1 MYNCIACN
9 KAFKSTRTLKNHLK
23 SEGHEFRIKN
33 PQLLLLCICGR
44 SFQYKQ
50 GLSRHKRECSVV
62 LQEKETKKCKLRDE
76 NKQLQQKPDTM
87 MTETNVMNN
96 NKTQNIQINA
106 IGYENLDHITDLEET
121 ATIACLRAKISS
133 LEKKLEETKIH
144 TTIVQQG
151 RRRIN
156 KQVRQTIATN
166 QDHKCNDC
174 KTTLTAYFQ
183 IDHLIGLQYGGTDE
197 IDNLQALCGDC
208 HTKKSIIENRV
219 RNKIRHAI
227 RKIITEEETAMG
239 IVQT

>member
-1 MYNCIACN
+1 MENHRSRDI
-9 KAFKSTRTLKNHLK
+9 KAERPRHQ
-23 SEGHEFRIKN
+23 GRDIKAETSR
-33 PQLLLLCICGR
+33 PKHQGR
-44 SFQYKQ
+44 DIKAETSRPRHQ
-50 GLSRHKRECSVV
+50 GRDIKT
-62 LQEKETKKCKLRDE
+62 TK
-76 NKQLQQKPDTM
+76 
-87 MTETNVMNN
+87 
-96 NKTQNIQINA
+96 A
-106 IGYENLDHITDLEET
+106 ENLDHITDLEET

-208 HTKKSIIENRV
+208 HTKKSNV
-219 RNKIRHAI
+219 
-227 RKIITEEETAMG
+227 
-239 IVQT
+239 VL

>member
-1 MYNCIACN
+1 MTFVCDICN
-9 KAFKSTRTLKNHLK
+9 
-23 SEGHEFRIKN
+23 E
-33 PQLLLLCICGR
+33 
-44 SFQYKQ
+44 SFSRKDS
-50 GLSRHKRECSVV
+50 LTRHKANKKIHIKQNDDNVKKYYCLCGKIYYHAQSLCKHKRTCIIASHQPTIKQKEVV
-62 LQEKETKKCKLRDE
+62 
-76 NKQLQQKPDTM
+76 KQLQSKQM
-87 MTETNVMNN
+87 
-96 NKTQNIQINA
+96 
-106 IGYENLDHITDLEET
+106 EET
-121 ATIACLRAKISS
+121 IEIAMTACLRAKISS

>member
-1 MYNCIACN
+1 MLEIKVFY
-9 KAFKSTRTLKNHLK
+9 KSKNEK
-23 SEGHEFRIKN
+23 SLNTFLCKGLIMKKEETDKRIVK
-33 PQLLLLCICGR
+33 
-44 SFQYKQ
+44 
-50 GLSRHKRECSVV
+50 VT
-62 LQEKETKKCKLRDE
+62 QE
-76 NKQLQQKPDTM
+76 
-87 MTETNVMNN
+87 
-96 NKTQNIQINA
+96 NI
-106 IGYENLDHITDLEET
+106 ELT

-133 LEKKLEETKIH
+133 LEKQLEQQTKIH
-144 TTIVQQG
+144 TTIVQHG

-219 RNKIRHAI
+219 RNKIRDAI
-227 RKIITEEETAMG
+227 RTIITEEETAMG
-239 IVQT
+239 IVQS